1 MTMDKDSAAPAG
13 RDPEN
18 SGSPG
23 DGSTIPQS
31 EDGVAVTS
39 TPGGSH
45 FEPEEDLPRE
55 SEENLGEP
63 DRES

>member
-1 MTMDKDSAAPAG
+1 MDKDSTAPAD
-13 RDPEN
+13 RDSDN

-23 DGSTIPQS
+23 GGSTIPQS
-31 EDGVAVTS
+31 EDGVSITS

-55 SEENLGEP
+55 SKKDLGEAEQ
-63 DRES
+63 ES